1 MAYSHKMLQ
10 RTQLSEAIEKSKN
23 FIAGNEDDAFEV
35 SRKSNAIAA
44 ERAMKELA
52 TNILNAADSR
62 AREEWEAKRIGEMV
76 IQKMIDNDEKR
87 AAAAVKKV
95 IIDTGKTEIEA
106 NEFLIQKHQK
116 KLAEEKL
123 VLQTNWS
130 GSRKEIHHIRNA
142 VTKFDG
148 LCK

>member
-1 MAYSHKMLQ
+1 
-10 RTQLSEAIEKSKN
+10 
-23 FIAGNEDDAFEV
+23 
-35 SRKSNAIAA
+35 
-44 ERAMKELA
+44 MKELA

-106 NEFLIQKHQK
+106 NEFLI
-116 KLAEEKL
+116 
-123 VLQTNWS
+123 
-130 GSRKEIHHIRNA
+130 
-142 VTKFDG
+142 
-148 LCK
+148 